1 DLSVAFATSLPLSVK
16 YGRQPSRATMLEAF
30 DWYTNPRMKFR
41 YDLRAMPYEVSRYL
55 ACSRLSIK
63 ERQWAV
69 AQYARLAN
77 PAKSYFHL
85 RYDFD
90 SYRRGKPRKISKVP
104 YTLPN
109 LRRYGGV
116 CIDQAYYATEV
127 CRSLGIPAT
136 IVIGRSGVGQF
147 HAWVACLKISPDRKD
162 VFWDSKTGRYKSL
175 LFYTGTVYEPAAL
188 RKILDCE
195 LMLSCQAVRL
205 PLSRREQA
213 DAATELAKMVV
224 ISSKETV
231 QGDLSVLKKLAN
243 LYEQRFCSGKSKKKP
258 PQTNWIKALR
268 HIDISLATDLI
279 SQAIERNFVYR
290 PTWELI
296 IKLCK
301 DHLLPGS
308 TVDKFLGVLVS
319 RTAKDYPD
327 YGCEMLLRIAP
338 TIDDVKHRREI
349 YRKAFDIYK
358 RRPDLQG
365 RILIAI
371 GEDFERA
378 GDKPAAL
385 RCYEQAA
392 MRCINIADIVID
404 AASHVEQMFREAR
417 RTDLAIQFYGRLF
430 SRTRKIRTAFP
441 ENTAHY
447 QIGQRLAQLL
457 KDAGDYRSA
466 ARVESQLR

>member
-1 DLSVAFATSLPLSVK
+1 
-16 YGRQPSRATMLEAF
+16 
-30 DWYTNPRMKFR
+30 
-41 YDLRAMPYEVSRYL
+41 
-55 ACSRLSIK
+55 
-63 ERQWAV
+63 
-69 AQYARLAN
+69 
-77 PAKSYFHL
+77 
-85 RYDFD
+85 
-90 SYRRGKPRKISKVP
+90 
-104 YTLPN
+104 
-109 LRRYGGV
+109 
-116 CIDQAYYATEV
+116 
-127 CRSLGIPAT
+127 
-136 IVIGRSGVGQF
+136 
-147 HAWVACLKISPDRKD
+147 
-162 VFWDSKTGRYKSL
+162 
-175 LFYTGTVYEPAAL
+175 
-188 RKILDCE
+188 
-195 LMLSCQAVRL
+195 
-205 PLSRREQA
+205 
-213 DAATELAKMVV
+213 
-224 ISSKETV
+224 
-231 QGDLSVLKKLAN
+231 LAN

-258 PQTNWIKALR
+258 PQTNWIKPIR
-268 HIDISLATDLI
+268 HIDIDLATDLI

-308 TVDKFLGVLVS
+308 TVDKFLGALVS

-349 YRKAFDIYK
+349 YRKAFNIYK

-371 GEDFERA
+371 GEDFEQA

-392 MRCINIADIVID
+392 MRCINIADIVVD